1 MFQKLSPFVTNFR
14 VLLTGTPLQ
23 NNIMELFNLLSF
35 IDSNYDPNTLKNDF
49 SSLNQDTQVGKLHDL
64 LRPHI
69 LRRLKSD
76 VMKEMI
82 PDKVALLV
90 PVSLSRLQKQYY
102 KAILTKNYPLINQVR
117 QSSILHDPSN
127 GQTRASSQPIASVLR
142 VF

>member
-1 MFQKLSPFVTNFR
+1 MFQKLSPFETNFR

-49 SSLNQDTQVGKLHDL
+49 SSLNQDTQVGKLHEL

-117 QSSILHDPSN
+117 LSSILRDPSN

>member
-1 MFQKLSPFVTNFR
+1 MFQKLSPFETNFR

-35 IDSNYDPNTLKNDF
+35 IDSNYDPDKLKSDF
-49 SSLNQDTQVGKLHDL
+49 SSLNQDTQVGQLHEL

-76 VMKEMI
+76 VMKDMI

-117 QSSILHDPSN
+117 PLSALNDRSN
-127 GQTRASSQPIASVLR
+127 RPIRASSQPIALVSR

>member
-1 MFQKLSPFVTNFR
+1 MFQKLSPLDTNFR

-35 IDSNYDPNTLKNDF
+35 IDSKYDPDTLKNDF
-49 SSLNQDTQVGKLHDL
+49 SSLNQDTQVTKLHEL

-117 QSSILHDPSN
+117 CNTAIRTFSN
-127 GQTRASSQPIASVLR
+127 HVFRASNQPIELVWR